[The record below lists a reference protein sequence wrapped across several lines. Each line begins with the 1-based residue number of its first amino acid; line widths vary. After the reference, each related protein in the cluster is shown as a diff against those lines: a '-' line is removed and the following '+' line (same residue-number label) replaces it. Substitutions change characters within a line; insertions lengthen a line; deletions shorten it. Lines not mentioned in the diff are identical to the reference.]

1 MQGRARLTAL
11 TNRDHSTGRGEGR
24 RSERTVVSKARSWG
38 RAVGTERQPME
49 LGFSD
54 YW

>member
-11 TNRDHSTGRGEGR
+11 TNRDHSTGRGKGGGVKGQLYPRPAPGEGLLEQKG
-24 RSERTVVSKARSWG
+24 SQW
-38 RAVGTERQPME
+38 E

-54 YW
+54 HW